1 MCNKEPATRNQKRV
15 TRNQKRVTN
24 NMSFETFFSLRY
36 LKAKRRQGF
45 ISIITGISILGI
57 MIGVMSLIVVLAVMN
72 GFREDLLKKI
82 LGVNSH
88 LIILSYRGGI
98 KDTQTVM
105 DKALEVDGVLS
116 ATPFI
121 YSQVMI
127 KNADNISGAILRG
140 LDPDT
145 AGTVINIDSMIKEG
159 SLTLLKKRNSDPQGI
174 ILGSELS
181 KRIGALPGD
190 TVTLV
195 SPIGKL
201 TPLGRMANEGKFKV
215 KAIFE
220 SGMYEYD
227 SSMAYLSLT
236 DARDFLSLGDEVTGI
251 ELKVED
257 IDESDK
263 IAEIVQDKL
272 GYPYWTKDWKMM
284 NKSLFSALKLEK
296 VTMFIILIMIVLVGA
311 LNIISSLV
319 MLVMEKTHDIA
330 ILRTMG
336 ASSKSIM
343 SIFIFQGL
351 FVGLIGTLF
360 GLMSGSFL
368 CHLLARYKFI
378 KLPPD
383 VYYISTLPVRIEPLD
398 IVLIALAAILISF
411 LATIFPSWQASKL
424 NPVEALR
431 YE

>member
-1 MCNKEPATRNQKRV
+1 
-15 TRNQKRVTN
+15 
-24 NMSFETFFSLRY
+24 MSFEIFFCLRY
-36 LKAKRRQGF
+36 LKAKRKQGY
-45 ISIITGISILGI
+45 ISVITSISTLGI
-57 MIGVMSLIVVLAVMN
+57 MIGVMALIVVLAVMN
-72 GFREDLLKKI
+72 GFREDLMSKI

-88 LIILSYRGGI
+88 LLIMSYRGGI
-98 KDTQTVM
+98 EDTEAVIK
-105 DKALEVDGVLS
+105 KALEVDGVLS

-127 KNADNISGAILRG
+127 KNAGNISGAILRG
-140 LDPDT
+140 LDPAT
-145 AGTVINIDSMIKEG
+145 AGTVINIESMIEGG
-159 SLTLLKKRNSDPQGI
+159 SLELLKGSEYEPRGI

-201 TPLGRMANEGKFKV
+201 TPLGRMANEGKFSV
-215 KAIFE
+215 KALFE
-220 SGMYEYD
+220 SGMYEFD
-227 SSMAYLSLT
+227 SSMVYLSLT
-236 DARDFLSLGDEVTGI
+236 GAQDFLSLGDEVTGI
-251 ELKVED
+251 ELKVRD

-263 IAEIVQDKL
+263 IGEIIQDKL

-296 VTMFIILIMIVLVGA
+296 LAMFIILIMIVLVGA
-311 LNIISSLV
+311 FNIISSLV
-319 MLVMEKTHDIA
+319 MLVMEKTRDIA

-336 ASSKSIM
+336 TSSKSIM

-351 FVGLIGTLF
+351 FVGLVGTLL
-360 GLMSGSFL
+360 GLISGSFL
-368 CHLLARYKFI
+368 CHLQARYQLI
-378 KLPPD
+378 KLSPD
-383 VYYISTLPVRIEPLD
+383 VYYITILPIRMEWLD
-398 IVLIALAAILISF
+398 IVLIALAAIVISF
-411 LATIFPSWQASKL
+411 IATIYPSWQASKV

>member
-1 MCNKEPATRNQKRV
+1 
-15 TRNQKRVTN
+15 
-24 NMSFETFFSLRY
+24 MSFETFFSQRY
-36 LKAKRRQGF
+36 LKAKRKQGF

-57 MIGVMSLIVVLAVMN
+57 MIGVMALIVVLAVMN
-72 GFREDLLKKI
+72 GFREDLLKRI

-88 LIILSYRGGI
+88 LLILSHRGDI
-98 KDTQTVM
+98 KDTDAVM
-105 DKALEVDGVLS
+105 RRAMEVDGVIA

-121 YSQVMI
+121 YSQVMV
-127 KNADNISGAILRG
+127 KNGGNISGAILRG
-140 LDPDT
+140 LDPTT
-145 AGTVINIDSMIKEG
+145 AGKVINIESMIKGAPLAVLRE
-159 SLTLLKKRNSDPQGI
+159 SYDDLPGI

-181 KRIGALPGD
+181 RQIGAFPGD
-190 TVTLV
+190 TVTVV

-201 TPLGRMANEGKFKV
+201 TPLGRVANEAKFRIM
-215 KAIFE
+215 ALFE

-227 SSMAYLSLT
+227 SSLVYLSLY
-236 DARDFLSLGDEVTGI
+236 DAQEFLSLGSQVTGI
-251 ELKVED
+251 ELRVKD
-257 IDESDK
+257 IDQSDRVG
-263 IAEIVQDKL
+263 ILVQERL

-284 NKSLFSALKLEK
+284 NKSLFSAIKLEK

-319 MLVMEKTHDIA
+319 MLVMEKTRDIA

-336 ASSKSIM
+336 APSKSIM

-351 FVGLIGTLF
+351 FIGLIGTAL
-360 GLMSGSFL
+360 GLLSGSFL

-383 VYYISTLPVRIEPLD
+383 VYYITTLPVRLEWLD
-398 IVLIALAAILISF
+398 IVLIALAAVVISF
-411 LATIFPSWQASKL
+411 LATIYPSFQASKV

>member
-1 MCNKEPATRNQKRV
+1 
-15 TRNQKRVTN
+15 
-24 NMSFETFFSLRY
+24 MSFETFFSQRY
-36 LKAKRRQGF
+36 LKAKRKQGY
-45 ISIITGISILGI
+45 ISIITGISIFGI
-57 MIGVMSLIVVLAVMN
+57 MIGVMALIIVLAVMN

-88 LIILSYRGGI
+88 LLILSYKGGI
-98 KDTQTVM
+98 KNTEAVIK
-105 DKALEVDGVLS
+105 KALKVDGVLA

-127 KNADNISGAILRG
+127 KNAGNISGAILRG
-140 LDPDT
+140 LDPAT
-145 AGTVINIDSMIKEG
+145 AGSVTNIDSMIKGG
-159 SLTLLKKRNSDPQGI
+159 SLAVLKETDTGPQGI

-181 KRIGALPGD
+181 KQIGALPGD
-190 TVTLV
+190 TVTVV

-201 TPLGRMANEGKFKV
+201 TPLGRVANEAKFRV
-215 KAIFE
+215 QALFE

-227 SSMAYLSLT
+227 SSMVCLSLA
-236 DARDFLSLGDEVTGI
+236 DAQDFLSLGDEVTGI
-251 ELKVED
+251 ELKVRD

-263 IAEIVQDKL
+263 IGEIIQDKL
-272 GYPYWTKDWKMM
+272 GSPYWTKDWKVM
-284 NKSLFSALKLEK
+284 NRSLFSALKLEK

-319 MLVMEKTHDIA
+319 MLVMEKTRDIA

-351 FVGLIGTLF
+351 FVGLIGTVL
-360 GLMSGSFL
+360 GLLSGSFL
-368 CHLLARYKFI
+368 CYLLARYKFI

-383 VYYISTLPVRIEPLD
+383 VYYIATLPVRMEWFD
-398 IVLIALAAILISF
+398 VATIAIAAVVISF
-411 LATIFPSWQASKL
+411 LATIYPSWQASKL

>member
-1 MCNKEPATRNQKRV
+1 
-15 TRNQKRVTN
+15 
-24 NMSFETFFSLRY
+24 MSFETFFSFRY
-36 LKAKRRQGF
+36 LKAKRKQGF

-57 MIGVMSLIVVLAVMN
+57 IIGVMALIVVLAVMN
-72 GFREDLLKKI
+72 GFREDLMKKI

-88 LIILSYRGGI
+88 LLILSYKAGI
-98 KDTQTVM
+98 KDTETVM
-105 DKALEVDGVLS
+105 KKSLAVDGVLA
-116 ATPFI
+116 ATPFV
-121 YSQVMI
+121 YSQVMV
-127 KNADNISGAILRG
+127 KYSGNISGAILRG
-140 LDPDT
+140 LDPAT
-145 AGTVINIDSMIKEG
+145 ANSVVDIDSMIKNG
-159 SLTLLKKRNSDPQGI
+159 TIDILNQSDQGI
-174 ILGSELS
+174 IIGSELS
-181 KRIGALPGD
+181 KQIGVLPGNRI
-190 TVTLV
+190 TLV

-201 TPLGRMANEGKFKV
+201 TPLGRVANEAQFTV
-215 KAIFE
+215 KGLFE

-227 SSMAYLSLT
+227 SSLVYLSLT
-236 DARDFLSLGDEVTGI
+236 DAQNFLSLGEEVTGI
-251 ELKVED
+251 ELKVNDINKSDTIGSIIQED
-257 IDESDK
+257 
-263 IAEIVQDKL
+263 L

-319 MLVMEKTHDIA
+319 MLVMEKTRDIA

-351 FVGLIGTLF
+351 FVGLIGTFL
-360 GLMSGSFL
+360 GLISGSFL
-368 CHLLARYKFI
+368 CQLLAKYKFI

-383 VYYISTLPVRIEPLD
+383 VYYITTLPVRMEWLD
-398 IVLIALAAILISF
+398 VISIALAAIVISF
-411 LATIFPSWQASKL
+411 LATIYPSWQASRV

>member
-1 MCNKEPATRNQKRV
+1 
-15 TRNQKRVTN
+15 
-24 NMSFETFFSLRY
+24 MSFETFFSLRY
-36 LKAKRRQGF
+36 LKAKRKQGF
-45 ISIITGISILGI
+45 ISVITGISILGI
-57 MIGVMSLIVVLAVMN
+57 TIGVMSLIVVLAVMN
-72 GFREDLLKKI
+72 GFREDLMKKI

-88 LIILSYRGGI
+88 LLILSYNAGI
-98 KDTQTVM
+98 KDRKAVM
-105 DKALEVDGVLS
+105 EKALKVDGVLS

-121 YSQVMI
+121 YSEVMV
-127 KNADNISGAILRG
+127 KHAGNISGAILRG
-140 LDPDT
+140 LDPSTVGD
-145 AGTVINIDSMIKEG
+145 VININSM
-159 SLTLLKKRNSDPQGI
+159 LKKGSIDVLNTSSQGI
-174 ILGSELS
+174 IIGSELS
-181 KRIGALPGD
+181 KQIGALSGD
-190 TVTLV
+190 FITLV

-201 TPLGRMANEGKFKV
+201 TPLGRVANEETFQIT
-215 KAIFE
+215 AIFE

-227 SSMAYLSLT
+227 SKMIFLSLP
-236 DARDFLSLGDEVTGI
+236 DAQDFLSLGDEVTGI
-251 ELKVED
+251 ELKVND
-257 IDESDK
+257 IHKSDTIGK
-263 IAEIVQDKL
+263 IVQEDL

-319 MLVMEKTHDIA
+319 MLVMEKTRDIA

-351 FVGLIGTLF
+351 FVGLIGTFL
-360 GLMSGSFL
+360 GLISGSFL
-368 CHLLARYKFI
+368 CQLLARYKFI

-383 VYYISTLPVRIEPLD
+383 VYYITTLPVRMEWMD
-398 IVLIALAAILISF
+398 VASIAVAAIVISF
-411 LATIFPSWQASKL
+411 LATIYPSWQASKV

>member
-1 MCNKEPATRNQKRV
+1 
-15 TRNQKRVTN
+15 
-24 NMSFETFFSLRY
+24 MSFETFFSLRY

>member
-1 MCNKEPATRNQKRV
+1 
-15 TRNQKRVTN
+15 
-24 NMSFETFFSLRY
+24 MSFETFFSQRY
-36 LKAKRRQGF
+36 LKAKRKQGF
-45 ISIITGISILGI
+45 ISIITSISILGI
-57 MIGVMSLIVVLAVMN
+57 MIGVMALIVVLAVMN
-72 GFREDLLKKI
+72 GFREDLLKRI

-88 LIILSYRGGI
+88 LLILSHKGDI
-98 KDTQTVM
+98 KNTDVVM
-105 DKALEVDGVLS
+105 KQALEVDGVIA

-121 YSQVMI
+121 YSQVMV
-127 KNADNISGAILRG
+127 KNGGNISGAILRG
-140 LDPDT
+140 LDPVT
-145 AGTVINIDSMIKEG
+145 VGKVINIESMIKG
-159 SLTLLKKRNSDPQGI
+159 APLTVLRESHNDLPGI

-181 KRIGALPGD
+181 RQIGALPGD
-190 TVTLV
+190 TVTVV

-201 TPLGRMANEGKFKV
+201 TPLGRVANEARFRV
-215 KAIFE
+215 KALFE

-227 SSMAYLSLT
+227 SSLVYLSLD
-236 DARDFLSLGDEVTGI
+236 DAQDFLSLGKEVTGI
-251 ELKVED
+251 EVKVKD
-257 IDESDK
+257 IDQSDRVGTL
-263 IAEIVQDKL
+263 VQERL
-272 GYPYWTKDWKMM
+272 GYPYWTKDWKVM
-284 NKSLFSALKLEK
+284 NKSLFSAIKLEK

-319 MLVMEKTHDIA
+319 MLVMEKTRDIA

-351 FVGLIGTLF
+351 FVGLIGTAL
-360 GLMSGSFL
+360 GLLSGSFL

-383 VYYISTLPVRIEPLD
+383 VYYITTLPVRLEWLD
-398 IVLIALAAILISF
+398 IVLIALAAVVISF
-411 LATIFPSWQASKL
+411 LATIFPSLQASKV

>member
-1 MCNKEPATRNQKRV
+1 
-15 TRNQKRVTN
+15 
-24 NMSFETFFSLRY
+24 MSFETFFSQRY
-36 LKAKRRQGF
+36 LKAKRKQGF

-57 MIGVMSLIVVLAVMN
+57 MIGVMALIVVLAVMN
-72 GFREDLLKKI
+72 GFREDLLKRI

-88 LIILSYRGGI
+88 LLILSHRGDI
-98 KDTQTVM
+98 KDTDAVM
-105 DKALEVDGVLS
+105 RRALEVDGVIA

-121 YSQVMI
+121 YSQVMV
-127 KNADNISGAILRG
+127 KNGGNISGAILRG
-140 LDPDT
+140 LDPAT
-145 AGTVINIDSMIKEG
+145 AGKVINIESMIKGAPLAALRESHG
-159 SLTLLKKRNSDPQGI
+159 DLPGI

-181 KRIGALPGD
+181 RQIGAFPGD
-190 TVTLV
+190 TVTVV

-201 TPLGRMANEGKFKV
+201 TPLGRVANEAKFRV
-215 KAIFE
+215 MALFE

-227 SSMAYLSLT
+227 SSLVYLSLY
-236 DARDFLSLGDEVTGI
+236 DAQEFLSLGSEVTGI
-251 ELKVED
+251 ELKVKD
-257 IDESDK
+257 IDQSDRVG
-263 IAEIVQDKL
+263 ILVQDRL

-284 NKSLFSALKLEK
+284 NKSLFSAIKLEK

-319 MLVMEKTHDIA
+319 MLVMEKTRDIA

-351 FVGLIGTLF
+351 FVGLIGTAL
-360 GLMSGSFL
+360 GLLSGSFL

-383 VYYISTLPVRIEPLD
+383 VYYITTLPVRLEWLD
-398 IVLIALAAILISF
+398 IVLIALAAVVISF
-411 LATIFPSWQASKL
+411 FATIYPSFQASKV

>member
-1 MCNKEPATRNQKRV
+1 
-15 TRNQKRVTN
+15 
-24 NMSFETFFSLRY
+24 MSFEIFFSLRY

-98 KDTQTVM
+98 KDTQAVM

-227 SSMAYLSLT
+227 SSMVYLSLT

-251 ELKVED
+251 ELKVGD

-272 GYPYWTKDWKMM
+272 GDPYWTKDWKMM

-360 GLMSGSFL
+360 GLISGSFL

-398 IVLIALAAILISF
+398 IVLIASAAILISF

>member
-1 MCNKEPATRNQKRV
+1 
-15 TRNQKRVTN
+15 
-24 NMSFETFFSLRY
+24 MSFETFFSVRY
-36 LKAKRRQGF
+36 LKAKRKQGY

-57 MIGVMSLIVVLAVMN
+57 MIGVMALIVVLAVMN
-72 GFREDLLKKI
+72 GFREDLMKKI

-88 LIILSYRGGI
+88 LLILSYKGGI
-98 KDTQTVM
+98 RDTEAIIK
-105 DKALEVDGVLS
+105 KALEVDGVLS

-127 KNADNISGAILRG
+127 KHAGNISGAILRG
-140 LDPDT
+140 LDPAT
-145 AGTVINIDSMIKEG
+145 AGTVINIDSMIKGG
-159 SLTLLKKRNSDPQGI
+159 SLTLLKGSETGPQGAI
-174 ILGSELS
+174 IGSELS
-181 KRIGALPGD
+181 RQIGALPGD

-201 TPLGRMANEGKFKV
+201 TPLGRVANEDTFKV
-215 KAIFE
+215 EALFE

-227 SSMAYLSLT
+227 SSMVFLSLT
-236 DARDFLSLGDEVTGI
+236 DAQDFLSLGDEVTGI
-251 ELKVED
+251 ELKVKD
-257 IDESDK
+257 IDASDT
-263 IAEIVQDKL
+263 IGGIIQDKL

-319 MLVMEKTHDIA
+319 MLVMEKTRDIA

-343 SIFIFQGL
+343 SIFVFQGL
-351 FVGLIGTLF
+351 FVGLVGTLL

-368 CHLLARYKFI
+368 CYLLARYKFI

-383 VYYISTLPVRIEPLD
+383 IYYISTLPVRMEWFD
-398 IVLIALAAILISF
+398 VVSIALAALIISF
-411 LATIFPSWQASKL
+411 LATIYPSWHASKV

>member
-1 MCNKEPATRNQKRV
+1 
-15 TRNQKRVTN
+15 
-24 NMSFETFFSLRY
+24 MSFEIFFSLRY

-127 KNADNISGAILRG
+127 KNADNVSGAILRG

-159 SLTLLKKRNSDPQGI
+159 SLALLKKRNSDPQGI

-201 TPLGRMANEGKFKV
+201 TPLGRMANEDKFMV

-227 SSMAYLSLT
+227 SSMVYLSLT

-360 GLMSGSFL
+360 GLISGSFL
-368 CHLLARYKFI
+368 CYLLARYKFI

-398 IVLIALAAILISF
+398 IILIALAAILISF

>member
-1 MCNKEPATRNQKRV
+1 
-15 TRNQKRVTN
+15 
-24 NMSFETFFSLRY
+24 MSFETFFSLRY
-36 LKAKRRQGF
+36 LKAKRKQGF
-45 ISIITGISILGI
+45 ISVITGISILGI
-57 MIGVMSLIVVLAVMN
+57 TIGVMSLIVVLAVMN
-72 GFREDLLKKI
+72 GFREDLMKKI

-88 LIILSYRGGI
+88 LLILSYNAGV
-98 KDTQTVM
+98 KDRKAVM
-105 DKALEVDGVLS
+105 EKALKVDGVLS

-121 YSQVMI
+121 YSEVMV
-127 KNADNISGAILRG
+127 KHAGNISGAILRG
-140 LDPDT
+140 LDPSTVGD
-145 AGTVINIDSMIKEG
+145 VININSM
-159 SLTLLKKRNSDPQGI
+159 LKKGSIDVLNTSSQGI
-174 ILGSELS
+174 IIGSELS
-181 KRIGALPGD
+181 KQIGALSGD
-190 TVTLV
+190 FITLV

-201 TPLGRMANEGKFKV
+201 TPLGRVANEETFQIT
-215 KAIFE
+215 AIFE

-227 SSMAYLSLT
+227 SKMIFLSLP
-236 DARDFLSLGDEVTGI
+236 DAQDFLSLGDEVTGI
-251 ELKVED
+251 ELKVND
-257 IDESDK
+257 IHKSDTIGK
-263 IAEIVQDKL
+263 IVQEDL

-319 MLVMEKTHDIA
+319 MLVMEKTRDIA

-351 FVGLIGTLF
+351 FVGLIGTFL
-360 GLMSGSFL
+360 GLISGSFL
-368 CHLLARYKFI
+368 CQLLARYKFI

-383 VYYISTLPVRIEPLD
+383 VYYITTLPVRMEWMD
-398 IVLIALAAILISF
+398 VASIAVAAIVISF
-411 LATIFPSWQASKL
+411 LATIYPSWQASKV